1 MSKLR
6 GPYKRYLYDDN
17 VSIPDRTR
25 YDHLSQIK
33 KQALIDNNQ
42 FLINN
47 QDSSPKLSAASN
59 LITTSVV
66 NQNHH
71 VIIECDNN
79 QQPPAS
85 TLDNTSI
92 VNQLDDDD
100 DDVNE
105 KTIVNDENE
114 DDHSINNKSYDSSSE
129 SDIDL
134 NLNETGAVN
143 KEELAAAFLASFYS
157 GRTTQTSLKD
167 YLELSNIYSSIK
179 LPTSFD
185 GLSNI
190 LFENKK
196 KFIHKKIWYCGVCLK
211 KFSNEQIKNRTR
223 SCETCKTR

>member
-1 MSKLR
+1 MPKLR
-6 GPYKRYLYDDN
+6 GPYKRYLYDEN
-17 VSIPDRTR
+17 VSIPERTR

-33 KQALIDNNQ
+33 KKALIDNNQ

-47 QDSSPKLSAASN
+47 QDNSPKLSAASN
-59 LITTSVV
+59 LITTPIV
-66 NQNHH
+66 NQHHH
-71 VIIECDNN
+71 VIIEYDNN

-92 VNQLDDDD
+92 VNQHDD

-105 KTIVNDENE
+105 QTIVNDENE
-114 DDHSINNKSYDSSSE
+114 DDYSINDENDDSFTE

-190 LFENKK
+190 LFKNKK